1 MEISVN
7 KDGEDLGPF
16 SLEDI
21 QAQLAD
27 GSLSLEDYAWFDGCE
42 DWAYVA
48 DIPGVQ
54 AEGTSAPD
62 QAGQGGASDGVYLEH
77 NEEQKG
83 PFPIPQLQGMVNQ
96 GVFPM
101 DTPAWMEG
109 WGDWGTIEDVPGI
122 KKPRVKVSGTA
133 NPLTSLLAAGK
144 SDKKDKKER
153 KGKQKDE
160 KEESGAEEGKK
171 KGARTRRKKGRQ
183 QEKKTLKQ
191 RLVPIIG
198 GVVLLIVLGVG
209 GVFAYTKFFVDED
222 DNDDGGGIFSTIKKT
237 VKEDPPPTDPWDL
250 AKWRKA
256 RQR

>member
-54 AEGTSAPD
+54 EGGTSSPKS
-62 QAGQGGASDGVYLEH
+62 GGDPDGVYLEH

-83 PFPIPQLQGMVNQ
+83 PFPVAQLQGMVNQ

-122 KKPRVKVSGTA
+122 KKPRVKVSGSA
-133 NPLTSLLAAGK
+133 NPLASLSAKGG
-144 SDKKDKKER
+144 DKKDKKAK
-153 KGKQKDE
+153 KGKKEE
-160 KEESGAEEGKK
+160 KESSSEEKK
-171 KGARTRRKKGRQ
+171 AGGRTRRKKGREQ
-183 QEKKTLKQ
+183 QKKTLKQ
-191 RLVPIIG
+191 KLVPIIST
-198 GVVLLIVLGVG
+198 VVILILLGVG
-209 GVFAYTKFFVDED
+209 GLFAYVKFFTDDEA
-222 DNDDGGGIFSTIKKT
+222 DDGGGGIFNTIKKT
-237 VKEDPPPTDPWDL
+237 VKEDPPPEDPWDL

>member
-54 AEGTSAPD
+54 EGGTSSPKS
-62 QAGQGGASDGVYLEH
+62 GGDPDGVYLEH

-83 PFPIPQLQGMVNQ
+83 PFPVAQLQGMVNQ

-122 KKPRVKVSGTA
+122 KKPRVKVSGSA
-133 NPLTSLLAAGK
+133 NPLASLSAKGG
-144 SDKKDKKER
+144 DKKDKKA
-153 KGKQKDE
+153 KK
-160 KEESGAEEGKK
+160 GKK
-171 KGARTRRKKGRQ
+171 KEEKESSSEEKKAGGRTRRKKGREQ
-183 QEKKTLKQ
+183 QKKTLKQ
-191 RLVPIIG
+191 KLVPIIST
-198 GVVLLIVLGVG
+198 VVILILLGVG
-209 GVFAYTKFFVDED
+209 GLFAYLKFFTDDEA
-222 DNDDGGGIFSTIKKT
+222 DDGGGGIFNTIKKT
-237 VKEDPPPTDPWDL
+237 VKEDPPPEDPWDL

>member
-42 DWAYVA
+42 DWVYVS
-48 DIPGVQ
+48 DVPGVQ
-54 AEGTSAPD
+54 EDSSSG
-62 QAGQGGASDGVYLEH
+62 AGNPDGVYIEQD
-77 NEEQKG
+77 EEQKG
-83 PFPIPQLQGMVNQ
+83 PFPIAQLQAMVNQ
-96 GVFPM
+96 GIFPM

-122 KKPRVKVSGTA
+122 KKPRVKVSGAA
-133 NPLTSLLAAGK
+133 NPLASLTATGK

-153 KGKQKDE
+153 KGKKKDE
-160 KEESGAEEGKK
+160 KEESGTEEGKK
-171 KGARTRRKKGRQ
+171 KGTRTRRKKGKQ

-191 RLVPIIG
+191 RLVPIVG
-198 GVVLLIVLGVG
+198 GVVLLILLGAG
-209 GVFAYTKFFVDED
+209 GVFAYVKFFTDDEE
-222 DNDDGGGIFSTIKKT
+222 DDGGGIFQTIKKT
-237 VKEDPPPTDPWDL
+237 VKDEPPPEDPWDL
-250 AKWRKA
+250 AEWRRK